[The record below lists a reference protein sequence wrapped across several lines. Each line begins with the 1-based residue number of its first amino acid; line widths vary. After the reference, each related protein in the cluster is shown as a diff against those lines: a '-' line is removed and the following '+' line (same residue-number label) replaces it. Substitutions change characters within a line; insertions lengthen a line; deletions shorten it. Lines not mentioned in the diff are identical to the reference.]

1 MSSEELTIEVAAD
14 TDREQRIERIAAD
27 LLPSASQLTR
37 LVVRRATVA
46 GGGLARTEGG
56 ILRTLSEGERRITEI
71 AELEGLAQP
80 TTTALIKRLEEQGLV
95 ARGRDATDGRVALI
109 SLTTEGADAL
119 EEFRRRYRGALA
131 ERLHAMSDEELA
143 ELDAASRTL
152 GRLVREL
159 QGGGER

>member
-1 MSSEELTIEVAAD
+1 VSTGELITATE
-14 TDREQRIERIAAD
+14 REQRIERIAAD

-37 LVVRRATVA
+37 LVVRRATA
-46 GGGLARTEGG
+46 TGGGLARTEGG

-80 TTTALIKRLEEQGLV
+80 TTTALVKRLEEQGLV

-109 SLTTEGADAL
+109 SLTAAGAAAL
-119 EEFRRRYRGALA
+119 EAFRRRYRGALA

-143 ELDAASRTL
+143 ELDGASRTL

-159 QGGGER
+159 QRGGER